1 MLGDT
6 ICIHC
11 MFIGN
16 SFTFPIFRSVPRRCY
31 RILENFLC
39 ISNKAFIAIKIYA
52 GVNLKDIKSI
62 TNINIR
68 NLSIVSEKYVITPL
82 IFTLLIKIT
91 YYYYFILF
99 F

>member
-31 RILENFLC
+31 HILENFLC
-39 ISNKAFIAIKIYA
+39 ISNKVAFIAIKIHA

-68 NLSIVSEKYVITPL
+68 NLSIVSKKYVITPS

-91 YYYYFILF
+91 YDYFI
-99 F
+99 